1 MILKEKLWLPDQI
14 YFRVVKTLLFVSRE
28 SISRKKHLSD
38 LLFFHPFRTSSGEN
52 FVFRKKFFD
61 KIVKVHSTCAEENS
75 EENSFSDENCILS
88 SLLQFEKKLFET
100 SWQNSQKKFVYT
112 YLDVLVGTLQL
123 IFFEEI
129 MFLFITLEIVRR
141 NFKIHKKT
149 FRQRFQKCIRRF
161 LRNVSRISV
170 VFFERNCEVSSIF
183 DSETKLFQNF
193 VSKLRQSGHNR
204 NLPVELKALTESSIF
219 LIVYL
224 LKTNP
229 GVYQKKIGKFGK
241 NSMEG

>member
-1 MILKEKLWLPDQI
+1 MHGAKFLGETFLRVFSNNLWFSRENCDFRTRFTSGWLKLYSSCPENQFQGKSICLI
-14 YFRVVKTLLFVSRE
+14 YFFSILSGHRAEKTS
-28 SISRKKHLSD
+28 
-38 LLFFHPFRTSSGEN
+38 FFGEN
-52 FVFRKKFFD
+52 FSIKLLK
-61 KIVKVHSTCAEENS
+61 
-75 EENSFSDENCILS
+75 CILRVQRKTLRKTVFPTKTVS
-88 SLLQFEKKLFET
+88 CHHFCNSKKKLFET

-129 MFLFITLEIVRR
+129 MFLFITLELVRR

-161 LRNVSRISV
+161 LRNVFRISV

-219 LIVYL
+219 
-224 LKTNP
+224 
-229 GVYQKKIGKFGK
+229 
-241 NSMEG
+241 